1 MFNVCLSF
9 PNLFQGSSFYLPEV
23 WIEVDNV
30 VAGEVTTAVHTAHH
44 AASSLDYLPAD
55 PHIDSMLMVAK
66 TSESPS
72 AVKMSHKPMKD
83 PKLEIANE
91 E

>member
-1 MFNVCLSF
+1 MISIEALRQPVVLTDLS
-9 PNLFQGSSFYLPEV
+9 
-23 WIEVDNV
+23 
-30 VAGEVTTAVHTAHH
+30 HH

-83 PKLEIANE
+83 PKLEIADE